1 VKVASRAWLVVTLL
15 VVLALPLSASATH
28 DTGPSLRGFGTAT
41 IDGVLA
47 PGEWDTAGRY
57 DFQAARSPADG
68 GGTVPATLFVMNDRT
83 NLYLA
88 LRVSVANLGYS
99 AFDTDFFPPGPD
111 PSLGGD
117 ILRVRPSGFEDKHW
131 HQIAPSFWERLAD
144 VADGGTTD
152 GSGVV
157 GTSGG
162 VSALE
167 LAHPLNSAD
176 DRHDFSLSIPSRIS
190 FTSAFHHCVP
200 YSCGTTIIPGA
211 SGGRIV
217 VTSGTRVPPETT
229 ITYGPPDRAELPDY
243 GLYTFSGADDVAPLD
258 EITFE
263 CKIDAANWSPCTSPF
278 APITTDEGWHTLS
291 IRALDEMLNADPS
304 PAQRRWRTDSR
315 SPSKP
320 KVARTGMTFRFSAK
334 DRGTPT
340 RRLRFRCAIDSKRL
354 HGCSSRLHVRL
365 PARRHVLR
373 VRAVDPAGNQSAVEV
388 VRFTV
393 LPHAG

>member
-1 VKVASRAWLVVTLL
+1 MKVAGRAWLVVTLL
-15 VVLALPLSASATH
+15 VLALPLSASATH
-28 DTGPSLRGFGTAT
+28 DTVPSIRGFGTAT

-47 PGEWDTAGRY
+47 PGEWDAAGRH
-57 DFQAARSPADG
+57 DFQATRSPADG
-68 GGTVPATLFVMNDRT
+68 GGTAPATLFVMNDRS

-99 AFDTDFFPPGPD
+99 AFDTNFFPPGPD
-111 PSLGGD
+111 LSLGGD
-117 ILRVRPSGFEDKHW
+117 ILRVRPWGFEDEHF
-131 HQIAPSFWERLAD
+131 HQIAPSFWEWLAD
-144 VADGGTTD
+144 VADGGTQD
-152 GSGVV
+152 
-157 GTSGG
+157 GTSMAQTHGA
-162 VSALE
+162 VSVFE
-167 LAHPLNSAD
+167 VAHPLDSAD

-190 FTSAFHHCVP
+190 FTSVFHHCVTS
-200 YSCGTTIIPGA
+200 SCGTTVIPGT

-217 VTSGTRVPPETT
+217 VTSGTHVPPETT
-229 ITYGPPDRAELPDY
+229 ITYGPPDRAELPDF
-243 GLYTFSGADDVAPLD
+243 GLYVFSGTDDVAPHG

-278 APITTDEGWHTLS
+278 APITTDEGWHMLS
-291 IRALDEMLNADPS
+291 IRALDDMLNADPT
-304 PAQRRWRTDSR
+304 PAQRRWRTDSQ

-320 KVARTGMTFRFSAK
+320 KVVRTGMTFRFSAT

-354 HGCSSRLHVRL
+354 HGCASRLHVRL

-373 VRAVDPAGNQSAVEV
+373 VLAVDPAGNQSAVKI

-393 LPHAG
+393 LPNAG

>member
-1 VKVASRAWLVVTLL
+1 MKLGVVI
-15 VVLALPLSASATH
+15 ASALVFVALSGSARASH
-28 DTGPSLRGFGTAT
+28 EVPIYRGYGTALVDGT
-41 IDGVLA
+41 IA
-47 PGEWDTAGRY
+47 PGEWDTAGHY
-57 DFQAARSPADG
+57 DFQASRAPADG

-88 LRVSVANLGYS
+88 VRVSVADLGYS
-99 AFDTDFFPPGPD
+99 AFSADFFPPGPD
-111 PSLGGD
+111 PGLGGD
-117 ILRVRPSGFEDKHW
+117 ILRVRPWGLEDNHW

-152 GSGVV
+152 GSGVG
-157 GTSGG
+157 GTSGS
-162 VSALE
+162 VSVLE
-167 LAHPLNSAD
+167 LAHPLDSAD

-190 FTSAFHHCVP
+190 FTGVLHHCVLS
-200 YSCGTTIIPGA
+200 SCGSTIIPGS

-217 VTSGTRVPPETT
+217 VVSGTNVPPETT

-243 GLYTFSGADDVAPLD
+243 GLYVFSGADDIAPHG

-263 CKIDAANWSPCTSPF
+263 CKVDAANWSPCTSPI
-278 APITTDEGWHTLS
+278 APITTADGWHTLS
-291 IRALDEMLNADPS
+291 IRALDEMLNADPT

-354 HGCSSRLHVRL
+354 HACGSRLRVRL
-365 PARRHVLR
+365 PVRRHVLR
-373 VRAVDPAGNQSAVEV
+373 VRAVDPAGNESAVKT
-388 VRFTV
+388 VRFAV
-393 LPHAG
+393 LPNVG